1 MKKII
6 KRILRNVF
14 GIELI
19 RIGKSMGSKVVSLK
33 PESKIEGNVLISYV
47 IDPFIKDMSE
57 SKFNS
62 HTNYW
67 ESLQIAKTFLEL
79 GFEVDVINYD
89 NSEFFPKKNYNI
101 FVGSRINFEKFA
113 QRLNPDCIKIAHLT
127 ISHWCYN
134 NKAQC
139 ERLLFVQK
147 KKGVTIYPKKRVEI
161 NFAIENADFATIL
174 GNEFTKNTYRYANKN
189 IYRVP
194 ISTPVIFPWP
204 EKKDFKSCR
213 KSFLWFGSEGMVHK
227 GLDLVL
233 EAFVAMPDFQL
244 IVCGPISQEND
255 FEKAYYKEL
264 YETKNIQT
272 LGWIDITGPKFVEI
286 TNKCIGL
293 IYPSCSE
300 GGGGSVITCLHASL
314 IPIVSYESS
323 VDIKDD
329 FGFILRNCS
338 LDEIKYSINFVSNLP
353 TEKLETMARKAWE
366 FARENHTRETFSRD
380 YKNAIT
386 SILRERNISSK

>member
-147 KKGVTIYPKKRVEI
+147 KKGVTIYPKKMVEI